1 MLSIT
6 NLVIGPAVSSVD
18 DIGTIPALLT
28 LPIVGF
34 IPTSEFA
41 DDGDKIDPDVSDP
54 NEAAAK
60 FEVVDT
66 PLPELEPPVSKIF
79 LPYGCNVCPP
89 IAL

>member
-6 NLVIGPAVSSVD
+6 NLVIGPAVSSVE
-18 DIGTIPALLT
+18 DIGTIPARLT

-79 LPYGCNVCPP
+79 LPYGCKVCPP